1 MKIFRNLKLQYKMLI
16 LAIIPVLIMG
26 IVAILISNTVVKNK
40 LLDDAKQKL
49 KATSNAVLAAYDQN
63 AGDYFVNATGDVW
76 KGAYNVSLS
85 TPFIDDIAAKTGIEV
100 TFFYND
106 TRLVTSLKDADGKRI
121 LGSKAGDFLVENVLQ
136 DGNEVFTNRVL
147 VDGTFYFG
155 YYVPVHQ
162 NNSDEIIGM
171 VFAGMPVKEIYASLN
186 LITMIFT
193 VAILVILVIAVI
205 GCLLV
210 SRGIAKSIR
219 NSMDVVKQISEGNL
233 NVEIEQSM
241 LDRKDEAG
249 ALSCNTQT
257 LIDNLSAM
265 IGKISNNTMTLNA
278 SSEEMNAAAGQA
290 GNAVG
295 NINDDLHNMLTGA
308 VEQTGNA
315 QNIKN
320 SIHNMNIHL
329 EKTLGE
335 VDHLSDETKAMLD
348 ARNDVDK
355 SLNQL
360 DASNQDVMTEVEN
373 VQKQTQQNNESVE
386 KIIAAVSYISDIADQ
401 TNLLSLNAS
410 IEAARAGETGK
421 GFAVVAEEIGKLA
434 NQSNEASTEIS
445 ELVNLL
451 SYNSSQTMDIMD
463 SVQDAMN
470 DQTKKLVETANIF
483 KQLQEHVSH
492 VADGVDVIRDATIQL
507 GKETDEI
514 GKDIKNLSDIAQ
526 RNEDTVKGTISFSDE
541 VLGTVNSVTEMSTE
555 VSSSANDMA
564 GVVSHFRM

>member
-193 VAILVILVIAVI
+193 VAIVVILVIAVI

-290 GNAVG
+290 MR
-295 NINDDLHNMLTGA
+295 L
-308 VEQTGNA
+308 
-315 QNIKN
+315 
-320 SIHNMNIHL
+320 
-329 EKTLGE
+329 
-335 VDHLSDETKAMLD
+335 
-348 ARNDVDK
+348 
-355 SLNQL
+355 
-360 DASNQDVMTEVEN
+360 
-373 VQKQTQQNNESVE
+373 
-386 KIIAAVSYISDIADQ
+386 
-401 TNLLSLNAS
+401 
-410 IEAARAGETGK
+410 
-421 GFAVVAEEIGKLA
+421 
-434 NQSNEASTEIS
+434 EIS
-445 ELVNLL
+445 TMICTICLPEL
-451 SYNSSQTMDIMD
+451 SSRPATRRI
-463 SVQDAMN
+463 SR
-470 DQTKKLVETANIF
+470 TAF
-483 KQLQEHVSH
+483 
-492 VADGVDVIRDATIQL
+492 TI
-507 GKETDEI
+507 
-514 GKDIKNLSDIAQ
+514 
-526 RNEDTVKGTISFSDE
+526 
-541 VLGTVNSVTEMSTE
+541 
-555 VSSSANDMA
+555 
-564 GVVSHFRM
+564 